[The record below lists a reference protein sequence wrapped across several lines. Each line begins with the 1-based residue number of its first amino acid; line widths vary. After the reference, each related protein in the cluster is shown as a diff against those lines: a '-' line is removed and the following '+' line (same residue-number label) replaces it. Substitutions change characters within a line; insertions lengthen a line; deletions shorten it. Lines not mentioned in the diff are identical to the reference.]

1 MKRLDSKKVSKSNDT
16 PLRIIKEVSDIFGG
30 FLAKNFNECLNK
42 TFFSDERKCVE
53 VVPVY
58 KKW

>member
-16 PLRIIKEVSDIFGG
+16 PFRIIKEIS
-30 FLAKNFNECLNK
+30 ECLNK
-42 TFFSDERKCVE
+42 AFFSDERKCVE

-58 KKW
+58 KK